1 MVPVCLTGCA
11 MTDRPDT
18 RVFPP
23 PLDRMPPHIRAA
35 IEAYMARR
43 ERGEVK
49 DRTIPEPDWRNKP

>member
-1 MVPVCLTGCA
+1 

-18 RVFPP
+18 RVLPP

-35 IEAYMARR
+35 VESYIARR

-49 DRTIPEPDWRNKP
+49 NRSTDETPFRTTERKLTP